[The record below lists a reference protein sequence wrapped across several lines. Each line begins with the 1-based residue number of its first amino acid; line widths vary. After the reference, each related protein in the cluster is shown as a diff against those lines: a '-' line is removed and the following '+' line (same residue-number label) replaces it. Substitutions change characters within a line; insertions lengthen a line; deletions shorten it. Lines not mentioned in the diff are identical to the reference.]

1 MCKQKNTRNVK
12 NHLSNIYH
20 QQGGFSLV
28 MVMMIMVVIALLVI
42 AGAQVSNTEMRISTN
57 NADQKYAKGLAE
69 KALLEA
75 EKEITSIVYAVPA
88 SGSSTIAVVKED
100 DLTGAGKF
108 ESGKCTSGLC
118 GVGATNSKSTA
129 TSALALWEGEGFK
142 DYGKEVDISG
152 AAEKPRYIVE
162 YLGVTDIDGQENL
175 RVFRVTARAV
185 GQNPNTVS
193 TLQTVVV
200 APAKDS

>member
-1 MCKQKNTRNVK
+1 M
-12 NHLSNIYH
+12 
-20 QQGGFSLV
+20 
-28 MVMMIMVVIALLVI
+28 
-42 AGAQVSNTEMRISTN
+42 
-57 NADQKYAKGLAE
+57 AE

-152 AAEKPRYIVE
+152 AAEKQRYIVE